1 MDILPLP
8 LRGILIGFAIAAPVG
23 PIGLLCIQRTLAKGW
38 RVGFLSGLGAASAD
52 AVYGMIA
59 GLGLT
64 AVSTFLVNQQSWLG
78 LIGGLFLCY
87 LGFKTLLAKA
97 QTAAATTKNE
107 QQGIVAAYLSIFA
120 LTLTNPITIL
130 SFIAIFAGMGLAAEA
145 MEVKTAVFFILG
157 VFIGSASWW
166 LILSSGASLLRQRL
180 QPIHFTWI
188 NRLSGVIILSFG
200 LIALFWQ

>member
-1 MDILPLP
+1 MDFLPLP
-8 LRGILIGFAIAAPVG
+8 LRGIIIGFAIAAPVG

-38 RVGFLSGLGAASAD
+38 RFGFLSGLGAASAD

-64 AVSTFLVNQQSWLG
+64 AVSSFLVDQQSWLG

-87 LGFKTLLAKA
+87 LGIKTLLAKA
-97 QTAAATTKNE
+97 ETAVATTQNE
-107 QQGIVAAYLSIFA
+107 RQGIAAAYLSIFA

-130 SFIAIFAGMGLAAEA
+130 SFIAIFAGMGLGAEE
-145 MEVKTAVFFILG
+145 MGVETAVFFILG
-157 VFIGSASWW
+157 VFTGSATWW

-180 QPIHFTWI
+180 QPAHFRWI
-188 NRLSGVIILSFG
+188 NRLSGVIILTFG
-200 LIALFWQ
+200 LVALF

>member
-1 MDILPLP
+1 MDFLPLP
-8 LRGILIGFAIAAPVG
+8 MRGILIGFAIAAPVG

-38 RVGFLSGLGAASAD
+38 RIGFLSGLGAASAD

-64 AVSTFLVNQQSWLG
+64 AVSSFLVNQQSWLG

-87 LGFKTLLAKA
+87 LGIKTLLTKA
-97 QTAAATTKNE
+97 QTTAATTNE
-107 QQGIVAAYLSIFA
+107 QQGIIGAYLSIFA

-130 SFIAIFAGMGLAAEA
+130 SFIAIFAGMGLAAEE
-145 MEVKTAVFFILG
+145 MGVKTAVFFILG

-166 LILSSGASLLRQRL
+166 FILSSGASLLRQRL
-180 QPIHFTWI
+180 QPIHFQWI
-188 NRLSGVIILSFG
+188 NRLSGVIILTFG